1 MIGASAAWGVYFYLY
16 NNIKDRWSAHL
27 RTTAMLPP
35 PAYDDEDN
43 NALLESGG
51 PKPPSPAL
59 SNGKLGPVAH
69 LVSGFL
75 AGSSVARAL
84 SLSLS
89 LSLSHDG
96 HVLTVFG
103 SIYRIA
109 DDRHDEPDL
118 RHQNAHGAADLQP
131 TRQLQVHRRCY

>member
-1 MIGASAAWGVYFYLY
+1 MPPLHESICIAVQGLAIDFIRTFERDLQEPSASALVAAVLAIFRQLFANCSRVFLQAFY
-16 NNIKDRWSAHL
+16 NS
-27 RTTAMLPP
+27 LP
-35 PAYDDEDN
+35 Y
-43 NALLESGG
+43 LIT
-51 PKPPSPAL
+51 
-59 SNGKLGPVAH
+59 KL
-69 LVSGFL
+69 
-75 AGSSVARAL
+75 SSVIFMYDCARAL